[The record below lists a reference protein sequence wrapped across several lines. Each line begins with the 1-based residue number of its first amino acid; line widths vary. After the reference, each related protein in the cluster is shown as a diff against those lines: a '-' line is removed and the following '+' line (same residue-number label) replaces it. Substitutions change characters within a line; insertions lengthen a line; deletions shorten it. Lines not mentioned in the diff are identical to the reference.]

1 MSGVNV
7 PPFGWRPIHE
17 IGSSRASL
25 VVVASPRG
33 IFLQERR
40 IAQMMQHNWLL
51 YHDLEELPEN
61 MQYILRDDEYEVHED
76 NAAPAGCG
84 QEE

>member
-1 MSGVNV
+1 MNTGNALVY
-7 PPFGWRPIHE
+7 GWRPISE
-17 IGSSRASL
+17 IGLSKASL

-40 IAQMMQHNWLL
+40 IAQMMRQNWLL
-51 YHDLEELPEN
+51 YHDLEELPES

>member
-1 MSGVNV
+1 M
-7 PPFGWRPIHE
+7 PIIGWRPIHE
-17 IGSSRASL
+17 IGSSRARL
-25 VVVASPRG
+25 VAVASPRG

-51 YHDLEELPEN
+51 YHDLEDLPDT

-76 NAAPAGCG
+76 STAPAVGG